1 MEENKNVEEKAL
13 QEKQKLVFAI
23 LGFSI
28 GILAVVAYLFVG
40 YYMFASARLI
50 SFIGIIILCA
60 SSICW
65 ILFGFDHTKK
75 SNLIYSVI
83 GLILSLNVSV
93 SVLFE
98 IITSYIL

>member
-1 MEENKNVEEKAL
+1 MEENKNTNDKVL
-13 QEKQKLVFAI
+13 QEKQKLIFAI
-23 LGFSI
+23 LGFSL
-28 GILAVVAYLFVG
+28 GIFAVLVYLCVG
-40 YYMFASARLI
+40 YYMFAAARLI

-65 ILFGFDHTKK
+65 TLFGFDQTKK
-75 SNLIYSVI
+75 CNLIYSII
-83 GLILSLNVSV
+83 GLVLSLNVSV